1 MLHSKSR
8 LFAAFRRRL
17 PPQKMGAASMYVK
30 MTTVIF
36 GLYGVQMLAS
46 SAASHVDFGRERAS

>member
-1 MLHSKSR
+1 
-8 LFAAFRRRL
+8 
-17 PPQKMGAASMYVK
+17 MGAASMYVK

-46 SAASHVDFGRERAS
+46 SAASHVVFSAALPT

>member
-1 MLHSKSR
+1 
-8 LFAAFRRRL
+8 
-17 PPQKMGAASMYVK
+17 MGAASMYVK

-46 SAASHVDFGRERAS
+46 SAASQVAFGRASYLSRL